1 MLAPWERKRKEELKR
16 KAAEKK
22 DELKRSG
29 SDAAILQNISEDAP
43 NTELGKSQHETCLH
57 LVRSLARDPRKSCV
71 LVFVAGQRRSPR
83 GKLYNLDQKSTKSE
97 LSGHMSWPF
106 FDFGRSVAR

>member
-71 LVFVAGQRRSPR
+71 LVFVAGMADIVDLTEKFESANLGGFCGPRR
-83 GKLYNLDQKSTKSE
+83 
-97 LSGHMSWPF
+97 
-106 FDFGRSVAR
+106 FDFVPGP